1 MSNQKQKQFMYITC
15 SELVVF
21 MYWTG
26 KSMNNIF
33 SYCGLVVVRISASEK
48 DLPVQV
54 RKFKKCKF

>member
-1 MSNQKQKQFMYITC
+1 MSKQKQFMYTAY
-15 SELVVF
+15 SELVDF

-26 KSMNNIF
+26 KWMSNLL
-33 SYCGLVVVRISASEK
+33 SCCGLVVVRISASEK